1 MTKQYSV
8 LGKKNWSVPSWSQIR
23 NRNWWK
29 RTYGQKKK
37 KRRRENEIKKT
48 WIKTIRIN
56 PDSEKFNI
64 QTKIGKIY
72 IYSNESNKKLT
83 EESTKKSLINKISR
97 RLSELEFKENHS
109 IIFIALMPIVKK
121 YYHHYKT
128 CKLIVQAVKY
138 TNNIGL
144 KKAIMTNK
152 VIRDKL
158 RYVNCMSDKSRFL
171 KQNNNKK
178 SGWNNINPKLSIY

>member
-83 EESTKKSLINKISR
+83 EESTKKSLIEKISKRLIKLEVLKESLNKI
-97 RLSELEFKENHS
+97 KMHNVHCQ
-109 IIFIALMPIVKK
+109 KK
-121 YYHHYKT
+121 YHYYKT
-128 CKLIVQAVKY
+128 WCKI
-138 TNNIGL
+138 
-144 KKAIMTNK
+144 
-152 VIRDKL
+152 D
-158 RYVNCMSDKSRFL
+158 
-171 KQNNNKK
+171 
-178 SGWNNINPKLSIY
+178 

>member
-64 QTKIGKIY
+64 QTEIGKIY

>member
-1 MTKQYSV
+1 MTMQYSV

-37 KRRRENEIKKT
+37 KRRREFETKKT

-64 QTKIGKIY
+64 QTEIGKIY

-109 IIFIALMPIVKK
+109 IIFIALMPIIKK

-144 KKAIMTNK
+144 KKQLWQIK
-152 VIRDKL
+152 WL
-158 RYVNCMSDKSRFL
+158 E
-171 KQNNNKK
+171 
-178 SGWNNINPKLSIY
+178 IN

>member
-1 MTKQYSV
+1 M
-8 LGKKNWSVPSWSQIR
+8 KKDIW
-23 NRNWWK
+23 
-29 RTYGQKKK
+29 TEKKEK
-37 KRRRENEIKKT
+37 EEERDKRRNEIKKLGS
-48 WIKTIRIN
+48 KTIRIN

-64 QTKIGKIY
+64 HTEIGKIY
-72 IYSNESNKKLT
+72 IYINESNKKLT

-121 YYHHYKT
+121 YYYHYKT

-144 KKAIMTNK
+144 KKQ
-152 VIRDKL
+152 L
-158 RYVNCMSDKSRFL
+158 
-171 KQNNNKK
+171 
-178 SGWNNINPKLSIY
+178 

>member
-1 MTKQYSV
+1 MD
-8 LGKKNWSVPSWSQIR
+8 R
-23 NRNWWK
+23 
-29 RTYGQKKK
+29 K
-37 KRRRENEIKKT
+37 KRKEEEREFETKKT

-64 QTKIGKIY
+64 QTEIGKIY

-109 IIFIALMPIVKK
+109 IIFIALMPIIKK

-144 KKAIMTNK
+144 KKQ
-152 VIRDKL
+152 L
-158 RYVNCMSDKSRFL
+158 
-171 KQNNNKK
+171 
-178 SGWNNINPKLSIY
+178 